1 MIGPMAH
8 PHLPSTEAAV
18 TAVRALAREHGREM
32 TVTDDIGADRTSRR
46 TSAGAFAVLD
56 PDGSLPHEAFVELG
70 GSPAVTVRLFP
81 EDDALITVDGIE
93 FADVP
98 RDAVPAFL
106 RSVYGGLAH
115 VKGRFFPPGWWLV
128 VPLPGDETY
137 KELVSG
143 ASLTPWL
150 NSRVR

>member
-1 MIGPMAH
+1 MAH
-8 PHLPSTEAAV
+8 PHLPTTESAV
-18 TAVRALAREHGREM
+18 TAIREIARSENREL

-70 GSPAVTVRLFP
+70 GSPAVSVQLYP
-81 EDDALITVDGIE
+81 EDDARITVDGVE

-98 RDAVPAFL
+98 RDSVPAFL
-106 RSVYGGLAH
+106 RSVYEGLAH
-115 VKGRFFPPGWWLV
+115 VKGRFWPAGWWLV

-137 KELVSG
+137 KELVLAG
-143 ASLTPWL
+143 TLTPWL
-150 NSRVR
+150 SSRVR